1 MGRHWSSAV
10 RRSLK
15 LCALSFIAVPSVL
28 AQSPALDTDK
38 RAATTACGSVVII
51 KCDAPAAST
60 VAGSSAQVQQSRSVD
75 LRRQNPLTQQLEGVV
90 IEGELI
96 RRRSIEETMASAF
109 PAVRARD
116 GNYTVETGEGTKC
129 SCMNVCPPWP
139 LPCCTCSGHLSR
151 YRAMPGSSPLN

>member
-1 MGRHWSSAV
+1 MKKYGFAVV
-10 RRSLK
+10 RRSSK
-15 LCALSFIAVPSVL
+15 LCALSFIAASSVI

-60 VAGSSAQVQQSRSVD
+60 VAGSSGQAQQSRSVD

-139 LPCCTCSGHLSR
+139 LPCCTCTGHLSR

>member
-1 MGRHWSSAV
+1 MRRYRSSVV

-15 LCALSFIAVPSVL
+15 LCALWFIAASSVI

-38 RAATTACGSVVII
+38 RASTTACGSVVII
-51 KCDAPAAST
+51 KCDAPAANT
-60 VAGSSAQVQQSRSVD
+60 GAGVSPQAQQSRSVD

-139 LPCCTCSGHLSR
+139 LPCCTCSGHMSR

>member
-1 MGRHWSSAV
+1 MERYGFAVV

-15 LCALSFIAVPSVL
+15 LCALSFIAASSVI

-38 RAATTACGSVVII
+38 RAATTACDSVVII

-60 VAGSSAQVQQSRSVD
+60 GASPSAQVQQSRSVD